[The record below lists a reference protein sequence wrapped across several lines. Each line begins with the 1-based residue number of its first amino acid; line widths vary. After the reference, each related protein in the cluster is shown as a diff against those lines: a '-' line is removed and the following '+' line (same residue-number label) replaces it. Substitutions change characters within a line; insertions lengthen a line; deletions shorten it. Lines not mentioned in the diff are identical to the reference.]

1 MQKES
6 SIMKAWK
13 LAVVLLVLGTTFICV
28 VESRAGP
35 RCRRG
40 PVPSY
45 FYPAVPVMP
54 RAEET
59 VDLRWK
65 FEANKPFYVQVSTT
79 TDQTM
84 AVAGMDVVQ
93 KQKQTIFLR
102 VTPKIKDC
110 KGNWILGVQI
120 IGIRMSIDIGGNK
133 IDYDSTK
140 PQPIGPM
147 MDFFKA
153 LQKFNFKVFLAPDM
167 TITGVEGTNE
177 FIREIAKKN
186 PQMEPLL
193 QSILSLNLIRRMF
206 EPVFAPIPQRRVSK
220 GESWRRVS
228 DLDLGPIGS
237 YKTTSRY
244 TYEGK
249 EATLERIKVESRVS
263 YSPPRNNANLPFKIV
278 GGGLNSL
285 PKLIPGEILFDRA
298 MGRVVSASIPTK
310 LEGALTIDIG
320 GTMTVVN
327 LSQLQTVTVEV
338 TEKNPLA
345 K

>member
-1 MQKES
+1 
-6 SIMKAWK
+6 MKTWK
-13 LAVVLLVLGTTFICV
+13 ISVVLLVLGTSFVCV
-28 VESRAGP
+28 TETPAGS
-35 RCRRG
+35 RCRRR

-65 FEANKPFYVQVSTT
+65 FEANRPFYVQVSTT

-110 KGNWILGVQI
+110 KANWILGMEI
-120 IGIRMSIDIGGNK
+120 IGIRMSVDIGGNK

-140 PQPIGPM
+140 PQAVGRM
-147 MDFFKA
+147 MGFFKA
-153 LQKFNFKVFLAPDM
+153 LEKLKCNVFLAPDM
-167 TITGVEGTNE
+167 TISQVEGAQE
-177 FIREIAKKN
+177 FIRKIAGKD
-186 PQMEPLL
+186 PQLEQEL
-193 QSILSLNLIRRMF
+193 QSILSLNAIKRMF

-228 DLDLGPIGS
+228 NPDLGPLGS

-249 EATLERIKVESRVS
+249 EGTLERIKVESRVS
-263 YSPPRNNANLPFKIV
+263 YSPPMNNRNLPFKIV

-285 PKLIPGEILFDRA
+285 PKLMPGEVLFDRA
-298 MGRVVSASIPTK
+298 TGRVVSASIPTK
-310 LEGALTIDIG
+310 LEGALTIDISG
-320 GTMTVVN
+320 MMTVVN
-327 LSQLQTVTVEV
+327 LSQSQTITVEV
-338 TEKNPLA
+338 TEKNPLPA